1 MRKPISLDLRER
13 IVEAY
18 EREEGTRE
26 EVAKRFKV
34 SLGMVKKLLQ
44 QESRT
49 GDLRPRYRFCGR
61 KAKLMAQHGAELK
74 ALVAKEPD
82 VTLVE
87 MKERL
92 GLSCTVAAIHVLLTK
107 LGLTYKKRHCM
118 QPNKPAPTS
127 SRSARAGNVSKADLI
142 RRNLSSS
149 TNRRPKQT

>member
-1 MRKPISLDLRER
+1 MRKPISVDLRER

-18 EREEGTRE
+18 EGQEGTRE
-26 EVAKRFKV
+26 AVAKRFKV

-44 QESRT
+44 QQSRT

-61 KAKLMAQHGAELK
+61 KAKLLPQHGGALR

-92 GLSCTVAAIHVLLTK
+92 GLACTVAAIHQVLAK
-107 LGLTYKKRHCM
+107 LGLTYKKRRSM
-118 QPNKPAPTS
+118 RPNKTGRTWRGPDA
-127 SRSARAGNVSKADLI
+127 AGGGAKVGST
-142 RRNLSSS
+142 RQGWSSS
-149 TNRRPKQT
+149 TSRPRRPI

>member
-1 MRKPISLDLRER
+1 MRKLISVDLRER

-18 EREEGTRE
+18 ERKEGTRA

-44 QESRT
+44 QQSRT

-61 KAKLMAQHGAELK
+61 KARLMPEHGAALK
-74 ALVAKEPD
+74 ALVAREPD

-92 GLSCTVAAIHVLLTK
+92 GLGCTVAAIHWAVTK
-107 LGLTYKKRHCM
+107 LGLTYKKRRSM
-118 QPNKPAPTS
+118 RLNKTGRTWREPGA
-127 SRSARAGNVSKADLI
+127 AGSGAKAGST
-142 RRNLSSS
+142 RRDWSSS
-149 TNRRPKQT
+149 TSRPPKRT

>member
-1 MRKPISLDLRER
+1 MRKPISVDLRER

-18 EREEGTRE
+18 EGKEGTRE

-44 QESRT
+44 QQSRT

-61 KAKLMAQHGAELK
+61 KAKLMPEHGGALK

-92 GLSCTVAAIHVLLTK
+92 GLGCTVAAIHQVLAK
-107 LGLTYKKRHCM
+107 LGLTYKKRRSM
-118 QPNKPAPTS
+118 RLNKTGRTWRGPDA
-127 SRSARAGNVSKADLI
+127 AGGGAKAGST
-142 RRNLSSS
+142 RRGWSSS
-149 TNRRPKQT
+149 TSRPPRPI

>member
-1 MRKPISLDLRER
+1 MRKPISVDLRER

-44 QESRT
+44 QQSRT

-61 KAKLMAQHGAELK
+61 KAKLMPQHGGALK

-82 VTLVE
+82 MTLEE
-87 MKERL
+87 MKARL
-92 GLSCTVAAIHVLLTK
+92 GLDCTVAAIHQVLAK
-107 LGLTYKKRHCM
+107 LGLTYKKRRSM
-118 QPNKPAPTS
+118 RPNKTGRTWRGPDAGGGGAKA
-127 SRSARAGNVSKADLI
+127 RST
-142 RRNLSSS
+142 RRGWSSS
-149 TNRRPKQT
+149 TSRPLRPT